1 MSSLSVLPLTEA
13 HPEPRPLPAR
23 GPLLPAALLGL
34 LGVLVSAFGSWQPS
48 YWGDEAASVMSA
60 ERSLPSLFR
69 MLGNVDA
76 VHGAYYL
83 ILHFWIQAFGATEF
97 STRLPSAI
105 AIGLA
110 TAGIFLLARRLA
122 DTTVATVSALV
133 FVVLP
138 RVTYM
143 GAEAR
148 STAMATAIAVWLMV
162 LLMHIVRSPATGR
175 LARTGMWAGYASLL
189 AAGIYMFLYVALLI
203 PVLALTVFLL
213 TPRDARRNATFRAWA
228 FASTAGLLLA
238 LPVML
243 ASVQQREQIAFI
255 GRRPQIA
262 LLDAAVQQ
270 WFGNAPLAVVAWTL
284 VGAAIVTAY
293 LLRGRLAATPAT
305 KRALAIALA
314 WMLVPS
320 AVLLFGTHFV
330 TPMYSLRYLSI
341 CAPAAAIAVGIGVAW
356 LKPRWA
362 RASVLVL
369 IVSLMLPIYQA
380 QRGDYGKNFGSDW
393 RQAAEIVQAGARPGD
408 AVVFDESVRPSRKP
422 RLALHLYPAAFQG
435 MRDVTLTRSYD
446 TTGSLWDETAP
457 LAAVG
462 DRLTGT
468 DTVWMLQYK
477 GSKEFTSGSDV
488 RTLQQLGFT
497 VTGSTTVNR
506 TIIIEL
512 TR

>member
-1 MSSLSVLPLTEA
+1 MTSLSVLPTTEA
-13 HPEPRPLPAR
+13 RPGPELAPAR

-34 LGVLVSAFGSWQPS
+34 LGILVSAFGSWQPS

-76 VHGAYYL
+76 VHGTYYL
-83 ILHFWIQAFGATEF
+83 ILHFWIEAFGASEF

-105 AIGLA
+105 AIGVA
-110 TAGIFLLARRLA
+110 AAGIYLLARRLTG
-122 DTTVATVSALV
+122 TTVATVSALV

-148 STAMATAIAVWLMV
+148 STAMATAIAVWLTV
-162 LLMHIVRSPATGR
+162 LLVRIVRSEATGR
-175 LARTGMWAGYASLL
+175 LARVGLWSGYAALL
-189 AAGIYMFLYVALLI
+189 AAGIYMFLYVVLLV

-213 TPRDARRNATFRAWA
+213 SRPGAHRRRVLRDWA
-228 FASTAGLLLA
+228 IASSAGLLLA

-243 ASVQQREQIAFI
+243 AGVNQREQIAFI
-255 GRRPQIA
+255 GRRPEKSV
-262 LLDAAVQQ
+262 LDAAVQQ
-270 WFGNAPLAVVAWTL
+270 WFGNVPLAIVAWVL
-284 VGAAIVTAY
+284 IGAAIAITY
-293 LLRGRLAATPAT
+293 LLRGRLAGAPAT
-305 KRALAIALA
+305 RKLLAIALA
-314 WMLVPS
+314 WMLFPS

-341 CAPAAAIAVGIGVAW
+341 CTPAAAIAVGIGVAW

-362 RASVLVL
+362 QISIVVL
-369 IVSLMLPIYQA
+369 IVSLMLPTYQA
-380 QRGDYGKNFGSDW
+380 QRGDYGKNGGSDW
-393 RQAAEIVQAGARPGD
+393 RQAADIVRAGAQPGD
-408 AVVFDESVRPSRKP
+408 AIVFDESVRPSRKP
-422 RLALHLYPAAFQG
+422 RLAIHLYPSAFLG
-435 MRDVTLTRSYD
+435 MRDVTLDRAYD
-446 TTGSLWDETAP
+446 TTGSLWDVTTP
-457 LAAVG
+457 LASVG

-468 DTVWMLQYK
+468 TTVWVLQYK
-477 GSKEFTSGSDV
+477 GSKEFTSGSDI

>member
-1 MSSLSVLPLTEA
+1 MSSLSTLPLTEA
-13 HPEPRPLPAR
+13 QPEPRPLPAR

-34 LGVLVSAFGSWQPS
+34 LGILVSAFGSWQPS

-60 ERSLPSLFR
+60 ERSLSSLFR

-105 AIGLA
+105 AIGVA
-110 TAGIFLLARRLA
+110 TAGTYLLARRLTG
-122 DTTVATVSALV
+122 TTVATVSALV

-148 STAMATAIAVWLMV
+148 STAMATAIAVWLVV
-162 LLMHIVRSPATGR
+162 LLEHIVRHPPTGR
-175 LARTGMWAGYASLL
+175 LARAGVWAGYSALL
-189 AAGIYMFLYVALLI
+189 AAGIYMFLYVVLLI
-203 PVLALTVFLL
+203 PVLALAVFLL
-213 TPRDARRNATFRAWA
+213 APRDSRRMATFRAWA
-228 FASTAGLLLA
+228 VSSVAGLFLA

-243 ASVQQREQIAFI
+243 ASVHQREQIAFI

-262 LLDAAVQQ
+262 VLDAAVQQ
-270 WFGNAPLAVVAWTL
+270 WFGNAPLAVVAWAL
-284 VGAAIVTAY
+284 VGAAVVTVFV
-293 LLRGRLAATPAT
+293 LRGRRAATRAT
-305 KRALAIALA
+305 KHTLAIALA
-314 WMLVPS
+314 WMLFPS
-320 AVLLFGTHFV
+320 AVLLVGTHFV

-341 CAPAAAIAVGIGVAW
+341 CTPAAAIAVGIGIAW

-362 RASVLVL
+362 QASVLLL
-369 IVSLMLPIYQA
+369 IVSLMLPVYQA
-380 QRGDYGKNFGSDW
+380 QRGQYGKNFGSDW
-393 RQAAEIVQAGARPGD
+393 RQAADIVQAGARPGD
-408 AVVFDESVRPSRKP
+408 AVVFDDSVRPSRKP

-446 TTGSLWDETAP
+446 STGQLWDETAP

-468 DTVWMLQYK
+468 NTVWVLQYK
-477 GSKEFTSGSDV
+477 GSQEFTSGDDI